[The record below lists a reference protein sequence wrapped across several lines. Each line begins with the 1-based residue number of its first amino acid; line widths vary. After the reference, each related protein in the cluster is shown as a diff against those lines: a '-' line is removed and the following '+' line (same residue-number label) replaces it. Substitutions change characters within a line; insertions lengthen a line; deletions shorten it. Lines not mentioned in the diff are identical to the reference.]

1 MPGNMISFWRS
12 YMEESIDISSAP
24 RMCARILLTQEIRT
38 KKFSELV
45 EISAPWWM
53 IPARTMLWFTS
64 NTVSWDTADSQ
75 ADCKERVY
83 IRQVVGKMHRVR
95 DMFQLSNAFTSDSM
109 QCKLKSFA
117 KRMVTSQADSGYIPF
132 HFSLH
137 AEAIY
142 FPEHW
147 RSEGAISMR
156 QMQRTSWFLFNC

>member
-95 DMFQLSNAFTSDSM
+95 DLFQFSNAFTSDSM
-109 QCKLKSFA
+109 QCSSSRLQREWSPRKQILGTYLFIPPCTQQRSSILSIGALKE
-117 KRMVTSQADSGYIPF
+117 QYP
-132 HFSLH
+132 
-137 AEAIY
+137 
-142 FPEHW
+142 
-147 RSEGAISMR
+147 
-156 QMQRTSWFLFNC
+156 